1 MDQPPTT
8 DEPETEEQQSAPE
21 GRETPAPPEVV
32 FEGLS
37 TGKEPWRGSGCSSRL
52 PLYGCV
58 IGIAVLIGV
67 LFAGAAMMRRTVWVN
82 MERGRVAVVQ
92 RLPPELPLAERQRTI
107 RNLERFR
114 ALLEAVDD
122 PYPEMGEFMTKIRT
136 AFADGRFT
144 PDEVE
149 ALNLYLERTIT
160 ESGVPPMQLGIQN
173 SEFGIRM
180 CDRLVTQTEG
190 GWGKNSKFEIRNPK
204 FFHS

>member
-8 DEPETEEQQSAPE
+8 DEPVTEEQQSAPE

-92 RLPPELPLAERQRTI
+92 RLPRELSLAERQRTI

-114 ALLEAVDD
+114 ALLEALDD

-136 AFADGRFT
+136 VFADGRFT
-144 PDEVE
+144 PEEVE
-149 ALNLYLERTIT
+149 ALNLYLERAIA
-160 ESGVPPMQLGIQN
+160 ESGVPPMQLGAA
-173 SEFGIRM
+173 
-180 CDRLVTQTEG
+180 
-190 GWGKNSKFEIRNPK
+190 IRNEE
-204 FFHS
+204 